1 MKYPP
6 LQEVG
11 EAYAG
16 DICALFGVDCASG
29 DTFVIKGNMNL
40 AMVTREALQAYR
52 PTEFIICIEINFNEN
67 TCL

>member
-40 AMVTREALQAYR
+40 AMVTREQLKAYT
-52 PTEFIICIEINFNEN
+52 PTVFNICIELNEN